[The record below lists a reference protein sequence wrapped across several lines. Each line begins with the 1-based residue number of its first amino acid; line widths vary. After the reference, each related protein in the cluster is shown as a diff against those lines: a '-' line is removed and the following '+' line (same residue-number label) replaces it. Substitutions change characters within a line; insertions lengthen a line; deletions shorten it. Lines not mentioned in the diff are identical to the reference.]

1 MEQKILISKLLITFF
16 LILYSSVSFAEK
28 IIEGEAKI
36 IDGDT
41 IHIGKN
47 KIRLHG
53 IDAPEINQTCEKNN
67 ITWLCGENAT
77 NALVNIINSQKII
90 CNIKDI
96 DQYNRYIGVCFV
108 NNLNM
113 NKYMVINGWAIAYR
127 YYSKD
132 YIEVENIAKRKKV
145 GIWQG
150 YFQEP
155 YLFRKKQKN

>member
-1 MEQKILISKLLITFF
+1 MEQKILIFKLLIIFY
-16 LILYSSVSFAEK
+16 LILCSSVSFAEK
-28 IIEGEAKI
+28 IIEGKAKI

-132 YIEVENIAKRKKV
+132 YIEVENIAKRDKV

-150 YFQEP
+150 SFQEP
-155 YLFRKKQKN
+155 YLFRKKQNN

>member
-1 MEQKILISKLLITFF
+1 MEQKILIFKFLITFY
-16 LILYSSVSFAEK
+16 LTLYSSASFSEK
-28 IIEGEAKI
+28 IIEGKAKI

-90 CNIKDI
+90 CSIKDI

-150 YFQEP
+150 SFQEP